1 MSFTVWNNCT
11 LATMDSSLSQ
21 AYGLI
26 TDAAIVASNGS
37 IVWLGAQQ
45 DLPEQWRDLNNNSES
60 NTAIDCAGRLITP
73 GLIDCHT
80 HLVYAGDRAAEFE
93 ARLNGASYEEISKA
107 GGGINST
114 VRATREATPET
125 LKAQSAVRLK
135 ALLAEGVTTIE
146 IKSGYGLALE
156 HEQKSLVAARELGRE
171 FPVDVMTTFL
181 GAHAI
186 PPEYAGRADEYVT
199 AVIDMLIELNKNGL
213 VDSVD
218 AFCERIGFTS
228 AQVRRVFENAKALG
242 LPVKLHAEQLSDSAG
257 TELACEF
264 NALSCDHLEWLSDA
278 GISAM
283 KKSGTV
289 AVLLPAAF
297 YYLRETK
304 LPPIEALRAAQVPI
318 ALSTDCNPG
327 SSPCTS
333 ILLVLNMASTLFRLT
348 PEEAVVGV
356 TRNAAMALGLSDRGV
371 LAIGKKADFAIW
383 NVKQPAQLVY
393 ALGANPLHSVIK
405 NGVLVRQA
413 SDHV

>member
-1 MSFTVWNNCT
+1 MSFTVWKNCT
-11 LATMDSSLSQ
+11 LATMDSNLSQ

-26 TDAAIVASNGS
+26 ADAAIVASNGT

-45 DLPEQWRDLNNNSES
+45 DMPQQWGDLNKDAAINA
-60 NTAIDCAGRLITP
+60 AIDCAGRLITP
-73 GLIDCHT
+73 GFIDCHT

-93 ARLNGASYEEISKA
+93 ARLNGASYEEISRA

-135 ALLAEGVTTIE
+135 ALLSEGVTTVE

-156 HEQKSLVAARELGRE
+156 HEQKTLVAARELGRE

-186 PPEYAGRADEYVT
+186 PPEYGGRADDYVT
-199 AVIDMLIELNKNGL
+199 AVIDMLIELNRNGL

-283 KKSGTV
+283 QKSGTV

-304 LPPIEALRAAQVPI
+304 LPPIEALRLAKVPI
-318 ALSTDCNPG
+318 AISTDCNPG

-333 ILLVLNMASTLFRLT
+333 VLLVLNMASTLFRLT

-356 TRNAAMALGLSDRGV
+356 TRNAAMALGLNDRGV

-383 NVKQPAQLVY
+383 NLQQPAQLVY
-393 ALGANPLHSVIK
+393 ALGANPLHSVVK

>member
-1 MSFTVWNNCT
+1 MSFTIWNNCT
-11 LATMDSSLSQ
+11 LATMDSSRSQ

-26 TDAAIVASNGS
+26 SDAAIVASKGT
-37 IVWLGAQQ
+37 IVWLGAAR
-45 DLPEQWRDLNNNSES
+45 DLPEQWRNLNKES
-60 NTAIDCAGRLITP
+60 SNAAIDCAGRLVTP
-73 GLIDCHT
+73 GFIDCHT

-93 ARLNGASYEEISKA
+93 ARLNGASYEEISRA

-125 LKAQSAVRLK
+125 LKIQSAVRLR
-135 ALLAEGVTTIE
+135 AMLAEGVTTIE

-156 HEQKSLVAARELGRE
+156 HEQKTLVVARELGRE
-171 FPVDVMTTFL
+171 FPVDVVTTFL

-186 PPEYAGRADEYVT
+186 PPDYAGRSDDYVT
-199 AVIDMLIELNKNGL
+199 AVIAMLIELNKSGL

-218 AFCERIGFTS
+218 AFCERIGFTVK
-228 AQVRRVFENAKALG
+228 QVRRVFESAKALG

-304 LPPIEALRAAQVPI
+304 LPPIEALRLAQVPI

-348 PEEAVVGV
+348 PEEAIVGV

-383 NVKQPAQLVY
+383 NVQQPAQLVY
-393 ALGANPLHSVIK
+393 ALGANPLHCVIK
-405 NGVLVRQA
+405 NGVLVPLA

>member
-1 MSFTVWNNCT
+1 MSFTVWKNCT
-11 LATMDSSLSQ
+11 LATMDSTFSQ

-26 TDAAIVASNGS
+26 ANAAIVASNGT
-37 IVWLGAQQ
+37 IVWLGEQQ
-45 DLPEQWRDLNNNSES
+45 DLPEQWRNLNNDSAS
-60 NTAIDCAGRLITP
+60 NATIDCAGRLITP
-73 GLIDCHT
+73 GFIDCHT

-93 ARLNGASYEEISKA
+93 ARLNGASYEEISRA

-114 VRATREATPET
+114 VRATREATLET

-146 IKSGYGLALE
+146 IKSGYGLTLE
-156 HEQKSLVAARELGRE
+156 HEQKTLVAARELGRE
-171 FPVDVMTTFL
+171 FPVDVVTTFL

-186 PPEYAGRADEYVT
+186 PPEYAGRADGYVT

-304 LPPIEALRAAQVPI
+304 LPPIEALRVAQVPI

-356 TRNAAMALGLSDRGV
+356 TRNAAKALGLSDRGV

-383 NVKQPAQLVY
+383 NVQQPAQLVY

>member
-1 MSFTVWNNCT
+1 MSFTIWKNCT
-11 LATMDSSLSQ
+11 LATMDSSRSQ

-26 TDAAIVASNGS
+26 TDAAIVASNGA

-45 DLPEQWRDLNNNSES
+45 DLPEQWHNFNKDSAINA
-60 NTAIDCAGRLITP
+60 AIDCAGRLITP
-73 GLIDCHT
+73 GFIDCHT

-93 ARLNGASYEEISKA
+93 ARLNGASYEEISRA

-135 ALLAEGVTTIE
+135 ALLAEGVTTVE
-146 IKSGYGLALE
+146 IKSGYGLALA
-156 HEQKSLVAARELGRE
+156 HEQKTLVAARELGRE
-171 FPVDVMTTFL
+171 FPVDVVTTFL

-186 PPEYAGRADEYVT
+186 PPEYAGRADDYVT
-199 AVIDMLIELNKNGL
+199 AVIDMLIELNKAGL

-218 AFCERIGFTS
+218 AFCERIGFTA
-228 AQVRRVFENAKALG
+228 AQVRRVFENAKSLG

-283 KKSGTV
+283 QKSGTV

-304 LPPIEALRAAQVPI
+304 LPPIEALRAAKVPI

-356 TRNAAMALGLSDRGV
+356 TRNAAMALGLNDRGV
-371 LAIGKKADFAIW
+371 LAIGKKADFVIW

-393 ALGANPLHSVIK
+393 ALGANPLHSVVK
-405 NGVLVRQA
+405 NGVLVSQV

>member
-1 MSFTVWNNCT
+1 MSFTVWKNCI
-11 LATMDSSLSQ
+11 LATMDSNLSQ

-26 TDAAIVASNGS
+26 ANAAIVASNGT
-37 IVWLGAQQ
+37 IVWLGEQL
-45 DLPEQWRDLNNNSES
+45 DLPEQWRNLNKDSAS
-60 NTAIDCAGRLITP
+60 NAAIDCAGRLITP
-73 GLIDCHT
+73 GFIDCHT

-114 VRATREATPET
+114 VRATREATPEI

-156 HEQKSLVAARELGRE
+156 HEQKTLVAARELGRQ
-171 FPVDVMTTFL
+171 FPVDVITTFL

-186 PPEYAGRADEYVT
+186 PPEYVGRADEYVT

-218 AFCERIGFTS
+218 AFCERIGFTA

-242 LPVKLHAEQLSDSAG
+242 LRVKLHAEQLSDSAG

-304 LPPIEALRAAQVPI
+304 LPPVEALRGAKVPI

-348 PEEAVVGV
+348 PEEAVIGV

-383 NVKQPAQLVY
+383 NVQQPAQLVY

-405 NGVLVRQA
+405 NGVLVSQV